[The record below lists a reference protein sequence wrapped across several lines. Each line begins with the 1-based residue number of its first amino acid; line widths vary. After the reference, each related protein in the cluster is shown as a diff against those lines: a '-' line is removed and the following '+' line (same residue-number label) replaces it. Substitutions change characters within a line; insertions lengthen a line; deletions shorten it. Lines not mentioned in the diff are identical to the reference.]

1 MANDH
6 DILGMRL
13 DLLHEDVGEIK
24 TALGKLSDAITK
36 LALVE
41 QSQLQTAEALE
52 RAFKAIER
60 VENRLMKLE
69 NANVKNSESAK
80 WVDRAAGAI
89 IAGLAA
95 AGLKALGVF

>member
-1 MANDH
+1 MASDEV
-6 DILGMRL
+6 LAVRL
-13 DLLHEDVGEIK
+13 DLLQEDVGEIK

-41 QSQLQTAEALE
+41 QSQLQTADALE

-60 VENRLMKLE
+60 VEMRLEKLE
-69 NANVKNSESAK
+69 ETSTKNSESSK

-89 IAGLAA
+89 LTAIVAA
-95 AGLKALGVF
+95 ALKAIGVF